1 MTHTN
6 KKIELHRLSGFYGF
20 MAVMFEG
27 QSSKLCNVPN
37 DEVVN
42 GDTLI
47 SKSEARAN
55 AERIVSTWNA
65 HDELVNNLKMV
76 TRTLEFYNTQDNVG
90 RIKDAIRISKTLL
103 KSLEK

>member
-65 HDELVNNLKMV
+65 HDELV
-76 TRTLEFYNTQDNVG
+76 RNTKKLLGIAKSHNKNWKCDMQLLNCHNF
-90 RIKDAIRISKTLL
+90 L